1 MIILGIDP
9 GYERL
14 GIAIVEKNPQEKERL
29 VYSECFKTLAK
40 NEHALR
46 LRQIGER
53 LDEIIKKYKPD
64 TMAIETLF
72 FETNAKTVMKVSEAR
87 GVCIY
92 VAKSNDLKIREFT
105 PLQIKVAVTSYGKSD
120 KKQVIF
126 MVEKLVKIDKKIQH
140 DDEYD
145 AIAGALTAIAS
156 NVR

>member
-14 GIAIVEKNPQEKERL
+14 GIAIVGKNIQEKEKL
-29 VYSECFKTLAK
+29 IYSECFKTSAK
-40 NEHALR
+40 DEHSLR
-46 LRQIGER
+46 LKQIGEK
-53 LDEIIKKYKPD
+53 LNEIIKKYHPD
-64 TMAIETLF
+64 TLSIETLF

-92 VAKSNDLKIREFT
+92 EAKRNNLNIREFT
-105 PLQIKVAVTSYGKSD
+105 PLQIKVAVTGYGKSD

-126 MVEKLVKIDKKIQH
+126 MVNKLIKVEKEIKH

-145 AIAGALTAIAS
+145 AIAAALTALACHI
-156 NVR
+156 